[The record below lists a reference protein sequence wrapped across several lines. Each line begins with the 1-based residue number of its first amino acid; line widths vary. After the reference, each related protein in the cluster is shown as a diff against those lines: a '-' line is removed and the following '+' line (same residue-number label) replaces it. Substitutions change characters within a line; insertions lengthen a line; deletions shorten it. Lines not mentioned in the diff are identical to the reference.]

1 MKYFAKIVGIFIG
14 LTILLILAGEFLLNL
29 SLPFSGIFLYSAF
42 TGILLT
48 ILYGWI
54 DVVYIKR
61 IHP

>member
-1 MKYFAKIVGIFIG
+1 MKYFAKIVGIFIS
-14 LTILLILAGEFLLNL
+14 LTILLVLAGEFLLNS
-29 SLPFSGIFLYSAF
+29 SLPLSGNILYGAF
-42 TGILLT
+42 TGIMLT